1 MAGPAPR
8 LLRVRCATWDQVEAF
23 YRRKLRAGGRLT
35 MKVGFAT
42 AVGAPV
48 TLVLELP
55 NQIALSVDGEVTSG
69 EGEGK
74 AVEVTLR
81 GLTTA
86 LISRLESLVADARSG
101 ALDPEALD
109 DEARLLSARRGELT
123 RLRRLP
129 AHEVLGVPRDPSP
142 HELRS
147 AWLALARREHP
158 DGVARYA
165 SPALAAVA
173 AEVMAVAGAAYDR
186 IRAALVADGRG
197 VAIGPSLR
205 PIGGWSRDDDGST
218 AFLAEA
224 VTPPIASDVEPWRTG
239 PGPSVD
245 EPSPLAPTSA
255 IPPPLAPALAIA
267 PPLAPA
273 SASPAPAA
281 DVEPRRSAPQPAVSG
296 ELHEPGPMPM
306 LISLPDDD
314 EPDDDAVVARGG
326 GPDVD
331 AAPEALAAEAT
342 RPAQLLPLDAML
354 SAPHLMLPAP
364 ANGEPPPLRSSA
376 VMAAVTGADPASG
389 ARIGA
394 GDRFAR
400 QVRQHISLG
409 DHGSA
414 AHLAE
419 AALQLYPDDRRLR
432 GLAAV
437 AGAMAAAARG
447 DRLAAVA
454 ALEVA
459 TVADPDCGEAATAL
473 AELRHAAVP
482 TVALIRRWFE

>member
-42 AVGAPV
+42 SVGAPV

-165 SPALAAVA
+165 SPALSAVA
-173 AEVMAVAGAAYDR
+173 AEVMALAGAAYDR

-205 PIGGWSRDDDGST
+205 PVGGWSRDDDGSN

-224 VTPPIASDVEPWRTG
+224 VTPPIAADVEPWRTG
-239 PGPSVD
+239 PAPAID
-245 EPSPLAPTSA
+245 E
-255 IPPPLAPALAIA
+255 PPLAP
-267 PPLAPA
+267 
-273 SASPAPAA
+273 SPAVARPAA

-314 EPDDDAVVARGG
+314 EADDDAVAGRGG
-326 GPDVD
+326 APDLD

-354 SAPHLMLPAP
+354 SAPQPMPPAP
-364 ANGEPPPLRSSA
+364 ANGEPRALRPSA
-376 VMAAVTGADPASG
+376 VMAAVTAADSSSG
-389 ARIGA
+389 ARTGA

-414 AHLAE
+414 THLAE

-437 AGAMAAAARG
+437 AGAMAAAGRG